1 MKIQDAK
8 RAYSAQ
14 MNVLQSKRLT
24 LTQMLKKEESGAGVF
39 DRVELSRELSS
50 VESQYTALQGIME
63 GITATESAIRDTEA
77 SRQQSDAMIEAAKD
91 LGKILEV
98 YRRIASGGTVP
109 AEDEKKL
116 MDYSHELYM
125 AAKTAAMLA
134 KQNDEEYDSLW
145 EDEEDPGEQKNPD
158 EIAGETEVAVPSPEK
173 AAAAAAA
180 APVETAD

>member
-1 MKIQDAK
+1 
-8 RAYSAQ
+8 
-14 MNVLQSKRLT
+14 
-24 LTQMLKKEESGAGVF
+24 
-39 DRVELSRELSS
+39 
-50 VESQYTALQGIME
+50 
-63 GITATESAIRDTEA
+63 
-77 SRQQSDAMIEAAKD
+77 
-91 LGKILEV
+91 
-98 YRRIASGGTVP
+98 
-109 AEDEKKL
+109 

-145 EDEEDPGEQKNPD
+145 EDEEDPGEQRSPD